1 MARKKKQDEEMEEKI
16 CSFCGKS
23 STEVNEIVVSDSGI
37 AICSECVKL
46 CQDIIDSS
54 GSEEGSSITSIKD
67 IKKPAEIKQLLDEY
81 IISQDEAK
89 RKVAVAVYNHYKRVL
104 FNSSLKSKDIP
115 IEKSNIIML
124 GTSGCGGL

>member
-1 MARKKKQDEEMEEKI
+1 MARKKKQDEEMEEKT

-54 GSEEGSSITSIKD
+54 GSDEENSIMSLKD

-104 FNSSLKSKDIP
+104 FNSSLKGKDIP
-115 IEKSNIIML
+115 IEKSNILMIG
-124 GTSGCGGL
+124 GTGVGCK

>member
-1 MARKKKQDEEMEEKI
+1 MARKKKQDEEMEEKT

-54 GSEEGSSITSIKD
+54 GSDENSIMSLKD

-104 FNSSLKSKDIP
+104 FNSSLKGKDIP
-115 IEKSNIIML
+115 IEKSNILMIG
-124 GTSGCGGL
+124 GTGVGCK

>member
-1 MARKKKQDEEMEEKI
+1 MARKKKQDEEMEEKT

-54 GSEEGSSITSIKD
+54 GSDENSIMSLKD

-104 FNSSLKSKDIP
+104 FNSSLKGKDIP
-115 IEKSNIIML
+115 IEKSNILMI
-124 GTSGCGGL
+124 GASGVGSL

>member
-1 MARKKKQDEEMEEKI
+1 MARKKKQDEEMEEKT

-54 GSEEGSSITSIKD
+54 GSDENSIMSLKD

-104 FNSSLKSKDIP
+104 FNSSLKNKDIP
-115 IEKSNIIML
+115 IEKSNILMI
-124 GTSGCGGL
+124 GASGVGSL

>member
-1 MARKKKQDEEMEEKI
+1 MARKKKQDEEMEEKT

-54 GSEEGSSITSIKD
+54 GSDENSIMSLKD

-104 FNSSLKSKDIP
+104 FNSSLKGKDVP
-115 IEKSNIIML
+115 IEKSNILMIG
-124 GTSGCGGL
+124 GTGVGCK

>member
-1 MARKKKQDEEMEEKI
+1 MARKKKQDEEMEEKT

-54 GSEEGSSITSIKD
+54 GSDENSIMSLKD

-81 IISQDEAK
+81 IIS
-89 RKVAVAVYNHYKRVL
+89 
-104 FNSSLKSKDIP
+104 
-115 IEKSNIIML
+115 
-124 GTSGCGGL
+124 